1 MIESR
6 CGAGDGEVMSR
17 ACPRAGG
24 SGGASG
30 ALPDD
35 LAQLPSEDK
44 ARRAHRGTGV
54 RMQRSAA
61 GDDQQ
66 T

>member
-1 MIESR
+1 
-6 CGAGDGEVMSR
+6 MSR

-30 ALPDD
+30 VLPDD